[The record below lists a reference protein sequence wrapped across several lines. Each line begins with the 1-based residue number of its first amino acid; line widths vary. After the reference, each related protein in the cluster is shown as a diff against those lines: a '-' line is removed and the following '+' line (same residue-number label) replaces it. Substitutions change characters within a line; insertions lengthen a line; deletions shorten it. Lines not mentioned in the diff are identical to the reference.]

1 MMGLMHIIYF
11 CKIESG
17 GGGILMVL
25 NERINTMY
33 INLHAR
39 YDTYDIDIAKRN
51 RMQYREY
58 LFVLSTSSAF
68 LLIVKS
74 NGIPS
79 GHGTPHHRPRE
90 LGE

>member
-39 YDTYDIDIAKRN
+39 YDTYDIDIDKRN

-58 LFVLSTSSAF
+58 LSVLSF
-68 LLIVKS
+68 
-74 NGIPS
+74 
-79 GHGTPHHRPRE
+79 PHVILV
-90 LGE
+90 LGSERWRAATGLTW